1 MIVRSTGENIVVGVV
16 CEDICIIHETR
27 KPESRKK
34 MIILKRNKEYTWCF
48 FLTCEFDT
56 YTPEP
61 LLRLERAICP
71 NYLLEILS
79 SSYAQRQLLSA

>member
-1 MIVRSTGENIVVGVV
+1 
-16 CEDICIIHETR
+16 
-27 KPESRKK
+27 